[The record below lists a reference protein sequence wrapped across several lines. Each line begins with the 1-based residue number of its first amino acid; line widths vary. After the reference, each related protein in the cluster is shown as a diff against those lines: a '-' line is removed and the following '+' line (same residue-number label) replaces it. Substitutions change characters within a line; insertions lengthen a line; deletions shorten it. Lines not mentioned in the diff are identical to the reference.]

1 MALITE
7 FCNSYDDYKSC
18 LEYMSDHQ
26 ITTVED
32 FKNHLVLNAYSF
44 LRLFKSISLSKLESD
59 LEVFQIEYEK
69 KMFMISTQDGNQ
81 IVYNCDHPCCS
92 VLNNKLNEV
101 LNELK
106 IIKSKNE
113 ELESWIKQEL
123 KKVDNPMVIQQARN
137 AGDFLLE
144 EKWLVKYEFLQNAA
158 NDCGKND
165 LANLMDSVFG
175 KKFLQKYK
183 SYKDLPSDLR
193 NAIDTLIERYV
204 RAKIQTI
211 GGEYGKILS
220 HAKQRLNKR
229 FDNWA
234 RYNVKKK

>member
-18 LEYMSDHQ
+18 LEYMSGKYSLFFDCFHDCFVFFYIPFSVFSDHQ

-193 NAIDTLIERYV
+193 NAIDTLI
-204 RAKIQTI
+204 
-211 GGEYGKILS
+211 G
-220 HAKQRLNKR
+220 
-229 FDNWA
+229 
-234 RYNVKKK
+234 